1 MTDLQFNEMLDGLVR
16 STFRDALRASVR
28 DPRLAGFFLRTLK
41 TQKRAAALRT
51 AWEEKGV
58 HVPPLMILS
67 VTDRCNLRCAG
78 CYSQSL
84 RLSPKPE
91 MGPERLQKL
100 FAEAAELGLSIILL
114 AGGEPLMKPEL
125 LDITAKHPHIIFP
138 LLTNGYLLDDA
149 LIARLKEQRHVI
161 PMLSLEGFET
171 ETDLRRGT
179 GTYAHVQQAMERLH
193 AAGIFFGVSVT
204 VTRLNYGTVTDDSFV
219 RSLLGK
225 GCKAFFYVEYSPVRP
240 GTEGL
245 VPTHKQREGM
255 AMESFRSKFPA
266 VFLAFPGDEKKFG
279 GCLSAGRGF
288 IHVSAAGDLEPC
300 PFAPYSDASLLS
312 LSLEQALRSG
322 FLGRIREHSGELLE
336 TDGGCAIWKKREWA
350 QSLLAQSKEVS

>member
-1 MTDLQFNEMLDGLVR
+1 MNNENGLSEMLDGIVR
-16 STFRDALRASVR
+16 ASFRDALRASVR
-28 DPRLAGFFLRTLK
+28 DPRLVGFFLRTLK
-41 TQKRAAALRT
+41 AQKKAAALRA
-51 AWEEKGV
+51 AWEKNGV

-67 VTDRCNLRCAG
+67 VTDRCNLHCAG
-78 CYSQSL
+78 CYAQSL
-84 RLSPKPE
+84 RPSPKPE
-91 MGPERLQKL
+91 MGRARLQTL
-100 FAEAAELGLSIILL
+100 ISEAAELGMSIVLL

-125 LDITAKHPHIIFP
+125 LDVTAQFPATIFP
-138 LLTNGYLLDDA
+138 LLTNGYLLDEA
-149 LIARLKEQRHVI
+149 IIARLKEQRHVI

-179 GTYAHVQQAMERLH
+179 GTYVHVQQAMERLQ

-204 VTRLNYGTVTDDSFV
+204 VTRLNFETVTSAVFV
-219 RSLLGK
+219 QRLLGK

-245 VPTHKQREGM
+245 VPTHEQRVRLDV
-255 AMESFRSKFPA
+255 ESFRSQFPA

-300 PFAPYSDASLLS
+300 PFAPYSDASLLD

-336 TDGGCAIWKKREWA
+336 TDGGCALWKKRAWA
-350 QSLLAQSKEVS
+350 QSLLADHRE